1 MRETGYVAS
10 ANGPAEDTES
20 YYKRTPAPGA
30 RSVAYEETGNARGRS
45 RPLVTRGQ
53 QEYDSIPDGAH
64 DEPQTEEE
72 AGWLS
77 REAVRRDRASK
88 ASSRLPLV
96 ILLVVGGLVLG
107 ISGMT
112 AGIVV
117 LVWST
122 SGSEPP
128 PPPPVEQPDEPET
141 WQGLRVKKGL
151 R

>member
-1 MRETGYVAS
+1 MRETGYVA
-10 ANGPAEDTES
+10 ATDGPAEDTES

-30 RSVAYEETGNARGRS
+30 RAVRYEEVEGART
-45 RPLVTRGQ
+45 RPRTIGLNQG
-53 QEYDSIPDGAH
+53 EYDSIPDGAH
-64 DEPQTEEE
+64 DDAQSDDES
-72 AGWLS
+72 GWL
-77 REAVRRDRASK
+77 RRDQVNRNQNAK
-88 ASSRLPLV
+88 AGSRLPIV

-117 LVWST
+117 LVWSST
-122 SGSEPP
+122 GSEPP
-128 PPPPVEQPDEPET
+128 PPPPVEQPAEPET